1 MIKKLRIYLTDS
13 TDPYINL
20 ATEKVLFDNVQYDEM
35 ILYLWQNHN
44 TVVIGKNQNLW
55 AECSYSLLKSE
66 GGVVA
71 RRLSGGGAVFH
82 DAGNLNFTFISVQ
95 DNYDIKKNMTVI
107 KKACLMAGIETEL
120 SGRNDILADGKKFSG
135 NAFYNSRGNS
145 YHHGT
150 IMINTDKD
158 KLSRY
163 LTPSKAKLEA
173 KGVKSVKSR
182 VANLNE
188 FNPGLNAETMKSY
201 MISAAEDVFET
212 SARVEQ
218 VAITG
223 EITDLAETSKS
234 DEFLFGTQPPF
245 TFECEKRF
253 EWGSID
259 LKLNVEKGIIKEI
272 TVYTDS
278 MDYTLSEKVQQAL
291 AGCSFEPDKI
301 KEALECKVAPDK
313 AQGIAELIKERL
325 FL

>member
-1 MIKKLRIYLTDS
+1 MIKNLKVYITES
-13 TDPYINL
+13 TDPYTNL
-20 ATEKVLFDNVQYDEM
+20 ATEKVLFDNVHYDEM

-82 DAGNLNFTFISVQ
+82 DAGNLNFTFISSQ
-95 DNYDIKKNMTVI
+95 DNYDLQKNMTVI

-135 NAFYNSRGNS
+135 NAFYNSKGKS

-150 IMINTDKD
+150 IMINTDKE

-163 LTPSKAKLEA
+163 LTPSKAKLDA

-182 VANLNE
+182 VANLCE
-188 FNPGLNAETMKSY
+188 FNPMLNTETMKSY

-212 SARVEQ
+212 TAKTEPVT
-218 VAITG
+218 ITE
-223 EITDLAETSKS
+223 EITELADLYKS
-234 DEFLFGTQPPF
+234 DGFLFGTQPPF
-245 TFECEKRF
+245 TFECNKRF

-272 TVYTDS
+272 KVYTDS
-278 MDYTLSEKVQQAL
+278 MDYTLSENVQTAL
-291 AGCSFEPDKI
+291 ADCNFETDKI
-301 KEALECKVAPDK
+301 KEALTCKIEPDK
-313 AQGIAELIKERL
+313 AQDISNLIKETL
-325 FL
+325 